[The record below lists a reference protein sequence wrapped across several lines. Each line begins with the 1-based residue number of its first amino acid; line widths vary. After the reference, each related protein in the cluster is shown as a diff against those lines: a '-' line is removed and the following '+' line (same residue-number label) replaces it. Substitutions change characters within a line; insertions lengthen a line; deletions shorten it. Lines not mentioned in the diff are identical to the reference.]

1 MGCIESSGSLAG
13 SLPSSPILLPSSL
26 PSPPLL
32 PFLFIAV
39 IRFQPPPFGEKAK
52 KRGCDTVAKRPP
64 SRLMDEIP
72 LLSPS
77 FFRLEPASISTRNR
91 RFFRSI
97 PPRLELFFPGKNFCQ
112 IGFPYT
118 DIDAP
123 YVGALYRCS
132 APVPRSPQ
140 TSLRSSLRQPF
151 PRPDPANLFHAFFPI
166 LFPRPFLHVLICRD

>member
-13 SLPSSPILLPSSL
+13 SLPSSPILLPSS
-26 PSPPLL
+26 SPLL

-77 FFRLEPASISTRNR
+77 FFEPRSQLETGDSSHLASNYFSPVKIFARSVSLIPISTRHMSV
-91 RFFRSI
+91 RF
-97 PPRLELFFPGKNFCQ
+97 
-112 IGFPYT
+112 T
-118 DIDAP
+118 D
-123 YVGALYRCS
+123 VR
-132 APVPRSPQ
+132 PRSPQ

-151 PRPDPANLFHAFFPI
+151 PRPPDPANLFHAFFPI
-166 LFPRPFLHVLICRD
+166 LFPRLFSTY